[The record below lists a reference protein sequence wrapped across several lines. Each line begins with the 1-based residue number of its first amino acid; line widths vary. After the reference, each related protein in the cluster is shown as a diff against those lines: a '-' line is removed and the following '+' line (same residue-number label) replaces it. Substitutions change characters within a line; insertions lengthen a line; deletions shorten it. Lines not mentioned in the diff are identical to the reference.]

1 MALAYGVS
9 TAQTP
14 TYTPMKS
21 FYEFKGIKMDS
32 LFLLPAFADTTSA
45 NTGRIKNIVG
55 SVINVGGVLYER
67 RNNKWNQLSKNILNS
82 NLTAQEGALSHEM
95 GYADLSFNNANK
107 FQFFALSDD
116 GQSKSLNLQNTDK
129 ITLWAANMDNLSTP
143 ANDSIGLVLDG
154 SAGTGKFFYKSYN
167 LRIPETIKTQNDTIA
182 TRDYVRDNAG
192 TSIDTTSLSTRIDA
206 RVKYSDTA
214 TMLAPYLNGADTVSL
229 SNRINNSPNFANTDL
244 NATYDRY
251 HNFKEYSLN
260 IDSVYDFKVS
270 SKILDFNTY
279 LRLNYDYGQLY
290 SVKNTGV
297 VSGMYFS
304 GNDPL
309 MFYSKNNIA
318 YLPNR
323 NFGIDTIALKSDLG
337 TSQNFANA
345 DLTATGNRVHN
356 FQSNNLTIDTMS
368 TLLLRTVGGTAGT
381 TAQLTTTA
389 GNIYSQKFSD
399 GSLYGLSFSSSSNN
413 VYLMNK
419 GNQAYLSKK
428 TFGVDTIALKSDIK
442 VDAPNRIHGTATGN
456 VTADMNGGIMSINN
470 ASILELK
477 CIYGVS
483 ETYTP
488 QIRLDQNDS
497 YFKYINNNG
506 DSINGF
512 YIGKAG
518 LELKAEDNFNGLVT
532 SISMDGTTITTDG
545 IELNINSDTL
555 DIKSNVIKGNFAAD
569 NPFGSA
575 TLAAGYVTVNNTTVT
590 GDSKIMLTYQNCVSC
605 ATIYIDSITPG
616 TSFVIKSL
624 DGSDAS
630 EVFYMIINP

>member
-1 MALAYGVS
+1 VPDG
-9 TAQTP
+9 
-14 TYTPMKS
+14 
-21 FYEFKGIKMDS
+21 
-32 LFLLPAFADTTSA
+32 LPAFADTTSA
-45 NTGRIKNIVG
+45 NTGRIKSIVG

-67 RNNKWNQLSKNILNS
+67 RNGKWNQLSKNILNS
-82 NLTAQEGALSHEM
+82 NLTAQEGNLSHEM

-229 SNRINNSPNFANTDL
+229 SNRITNAPNFANTDL

-345 DLTATGNRVHN
+345 DLTATGNRNHN
-356 FQSNNLTIDTMS
+356 FKNKDLIIDS
-368 TLLLRTVGGTAGT
+368 LADFRVKGKIGT
-381 TAQLTTTA
+381 TAGEIA
-389 GNIYSQKFSD
+389 MYYGNTSIFNADYSD
-399 GSLYGLSFSSSSNN
+399 GSTSSIEVNQDSLFAGAYDNSLNLYGLTVMPDNN
-413 VYLMNK
+413 RVYLRSKN
-419 GNQAYLSKK
+419 NIAFLSKK

-442 VDAPNRIHGTATGN
+442 VDAPNRINGTATGDVSAN
-456 VTADMNGGIMSINN
+456 MNGGIISIDN
-470 ASILELK
+470 ASILQLK
-477 CIYGVS
+477 CIDGVFES
-483 ETYTP
+483 YTP
-488 QIRLDQNDS
+488 QIRLDPNDS

-506 DSINGF
+506 DSINGL
-512 YIGKAG
+512 YLNKAG
-518 LELKAEDNFNGLVT
+518 LELKAEDNFNSLVT
-532 SISMDGTTITTDG
+532 SISMDGATITTDG

-555 DIKSNVIKGNFAAD
+555 DIKSNVIKGSFASN
-569 NPFGSA
+569 NPFGTA
-575 TLAAGYVTVNNTTVT
+575 TLASGDVTVSNTTVT
-590 GDSKIMLTYQNCVSC
+590 GDSKIMLTYQNCVNC
-605 ATIYIDSITPG
+605 ATIFIDTITSG
-616 TSFVIKSL
+616 TSFMIKSL